1 MRNERES
8 SIDSC
13 DFENMDEK
21 YAQIMTDEV
30 DEIKPRERDMMKV
43 PSIISAVK
51 LSDTF
56 KNVHPSQHS
65 GVAMRHGPGDSPSLL
80 PRRVRVAFGD
90 GPTAARR
97 TQQKGGAAHATHKES
112 EEGSRKPT
120 LKAKKEQAKNNEA
133 IEAIIEEGSKESGR
147 RKKVYFNDASTK

>member
-1 MRNERES
+1 MRNERDS

-51 LSDTF
+51 LSDAF
-56 KNVHPSQHS
+56 KNVHPSQYS
-65 GVAMRHGPGDSPSLL
+65 GVAMTMRHGPSDSPSLL
-80 PRRVRVAFGD
+80 TRNVRMAFGD

-97 TQQKGGAAHATHKES
+97 T
-112 EEGSRKPT
+112 
-120 LKAKKEQAKNNEA
+120 
-133 IEAIIEEGSKESGR
+133 
-147 RKKVYFNDASTK
+147 